1 MITINT
7 INNSWYFIKET
18 VIKPNASLTYD
29 ETLLNKSETK
39 DLLESVSSKRV
50 SLSSEDLIKVQNRYN
65 SFNSGG
71 NVDLSGVISKIENI
85 YKDDGGGVRS
95 GVLVDE
101 IDERIAADLDITE
114 ALSHKASLGVDGK
127 ITEDQIPEM
136 VKDILIYPTYLDFP
150 TVNQP
155 LEKILIDSSLNKM
168 YYWNGTAYVPLPAS
182 SDSVSEGVS
191 NLYFTSARAQAAVIN
206 IQGNSATSSKL
217 QTPRNIEISGDATSS
232 PAPFDGSANI
242 SLSVT
247 LENTGVSSGTYNNSP
262 TAITPLTIDSKG
274 RITGT
279 GSAVTITPAWSSI
292 SSKPTTLSGYGITD
306 AYTKT
311 QVDSLIPA
319 GGSGG
324 YSGYGMTR
332 PKFINGSSY
341 YLTNVWHDYT
351 FGWVPSCTY
360 SSITFGND
368 AYMVPFIPLQ
378 NCTIS
383 AIGITTSSAFAGTIK
398 FGFYSS
404 GSDLK
409 PNTRLFA
416 SSDFSTAIANTLL
429 SASTGGIS
437 VTAGSIYWI
446 ALFVADTG
454 NPSLTTI
461 TNNLFSIASSGY
473 ANTNS
478 QVVAGYRFKEGGI
491 GTVTDLPIS
500 GAGAGYYNTTIVPR
514 LVFKIS

>member
-1 MITINT
+1 MITITT
-7 INNSWYFIKET
+7 INNSWYFLGDL
-18 VIKPNASLTYD
+18 VIKPNSSSAYQEENLSK
-29 ETLLNKSETK
+29 NQAK

-50 SLSSEDLIKVQNRYN
+50 SLSPEDLIKVQNRYD

-71 NVDLSGVISKIENI
+71 NVDLSGIISKIENI
-85 YKDDGGGVRS
+85 YKDDGVSS

-114 ALSHKASLGVDGK
+114 ALNNKASLGVDGK
-127 ITEDQIPEM
+127 ILSEQ
-136 VKDILIYPTYLDFP
+136 
-150 TVNQP
+150 
-155 LEKILIDSSLNKM
+155 
-168 YYWNGTAYVPLPAS
+168 LP
-182 SDSVSEGVS
+182 D
-191 NLYFTSARAQAAVIN
+191 
-206 IQGNSATSSKL
+206 
-217 QTPRNIEISGDATSS
+217 
-232 PAPFDGSANI
+232 
-242 SLSVT
+242 
-247 LENTGVSSGTYNNSP
+247 
-262 TAITPLTIDSKG
+262 AIT
-274 RITGT
+274 
-279 GSAVTITPAWSSI
+279 TPDWSSI
-292 SSKPTTLSGYGITD
+292 SSKPTTISGYGITD

-311 QVDSLIPA
+311 EVDSLIPA

-368 AYMVPFIPLQ
+368 VYMVPFIPLQ

-383 AIGITTSSAFAGTIK
+383 AIGITTSLAFASTIK

-416 SSDFSTAIANTLL
+416 SSAFSTAVVNTLL

-437 VTAGSIYWI
+437 VTAGSVYWI
-446 ALFVADTG
+446 ALFVAGTG

-478 QVVAGYRFKEGGI
+478 QVVAGYRFNGDGL
-491 GTVTDLPIS
+491 GTITDLPMS
-500 GAGAGYYNTTIVPR
+500 VAGAGYYNTTIVPR

>member
-1 MITINT
+1 MITITT
-7 INNSWYFIKET
+7 INNSWYFLGDL
-18 VIKPNASLTYD
+18 VIKPNSSSAYQEENLSK
-29 ETLLNKSETK
+29 NQAK

-50 SLSSEDLIKVQNRYN
+50 SLSSEDLIKVQNRYD

-71 NVDLSGVISKIENI
+71 NVDLS
-85 YKDDGGGVRS
+85 
-95 GVLVDE
+95 
-101 IDERIAADLDITE
+101 E
-114 ALSHKASLGVDGK
+114 ALQNKASLGVDGK
-127 ITEDQIPEM
+127 ILSEQ
-136 VKDILIYPTYLDFP
+136 
-150 TVNQP
+150 
-155 LEKILIDSSLNKM
+155 
-168 YYWNGTAYVPLPAS
+168 LP
-182 SDSVSEGVS
+182 D
-191 NLYFTSARAQAAVIN
+191 
-206 IQGNSATSSKL
+206 
-217 QTPRNIEISGDATSS
+217 
-232 PAPFDGSANI
+232 
-242 SLSVT
+242 
-247 LENTGVSSGTYNNSP
+247 
-262 TAITPLTIDSKG
+262 AIT
-274 RITGT
+274 
-279 GSAVTITPAWSSI
+279 TPDWSSI
-292 SSKPTTLSGYGITD
+292 SSKPTTISGYGITD

-311 QVDSLIPA
+311 EVDSLIPA

-368 AYMVPFIPLQ
+368 VYMVPFIPLQ

-404 GSDLK
+404 GSNLK

-416 SSDFSTAIANTLL
+416 SSDFSTAVANTLL

-437 VTAGSIYWI
+437 VTAGSVYWI

-478 QVVAGYRFKEGGI
+478 QVVAGYRFKGGGI